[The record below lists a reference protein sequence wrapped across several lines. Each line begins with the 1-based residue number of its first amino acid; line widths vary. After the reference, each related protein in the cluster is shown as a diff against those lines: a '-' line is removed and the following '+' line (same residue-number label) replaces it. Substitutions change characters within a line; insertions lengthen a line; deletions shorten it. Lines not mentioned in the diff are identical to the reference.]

1 MLHLSYSMG
10 ENVVNAK
17 LITAY
22 RKTSESKRIEN
33 EKLDFPF
40 IGTATDYI

>member
-17 LITAY
+17 IITTY
-22 RKTSESKRIEN
+22 RKDSGGKE
-33 EKLDFPF
+33 
-40 IGTATDYI
+40 